1 VHIDDTA
8 RIEDCVKR
16 SPCVYRVD
24 ITDNPPLIVALAS
37 VERLVVR
44 SWPLMNV
51 DAPTAK
57 LPVVEIL
64 LPTKRGPAVEMVE
77 FVVKTPLMLM
87 FVVLMKGAKIVDEA
101 LIMVVLTRGVKIV
114 EVALTKVVLI
124 VLPT

>member
-1 VHIDDTA
+1 M
-8 RIEDCVKR
+8 
-16 SPCVYRVD
+16 YRVD